1 MKKNYIAPSMKVR
14 EIDVESL
21 MAANSPTAGFTENPD
36 GTITQPADPSN
47 PGETVDGSTALSNY
61 NVWSLD
67 EDEE

>member
-1 MKKNYIAPSMKVR
+1 MKKNYITPSMKVR

-36 GTITQPADPSN
+36 GTLSQPVDHNGN
-47 PGETVDGSTALSNY
+47 PVPGSTALSNY
-61 NVWSLD
+61 NVWSLG

>member
-1 MKKNYIAPSMKVR
+1 MKVR

-21 MAANSPTAGFTENPD
+21 MAASPTGLTENTN
-36 GTITQPADPSN
+36 GKETQ
-47 PGETVDGSTALSNY
+47 TVGPYAKPVNGRYALSNY

>member
-1 MKKNYIAPSMKVR
+1 MKVR
-14 EIDVESL
+14 EIDMESL

-36 GTITQPADPSN
+36 GTESHHIDPN
-47 PGETVDGSTALSNY
+47 TGKTYDGGVALSNY

>member
-1 MKKNYIAPSMKVR
+1 MKVR
-14 EIDVESL
+14 EIDMESL

-36 GTITQPADPSN
+36 GSLSQP
-47 PGETVDGSTALSNY
+47 VDHNGKSVGGGTALSNY

>member
-1 MKKNYIAPSMKVR
+1 MKVR

-36 GTITQPADPSN
+36 GTLSQPVDPSN
-47 PGETVDGSTALSNY
+47 PGKSVGGSTALSNY

>member
-1 MKKNYIAPSMKVR
+1 MKVR

-21 MAANSPTAGFTENPD
+21 MAANSPTAIGLNDNGD
-36 GTITQPADPSN
+36 GSYSQQVNQNAES
-47 PGETVDGSTALSNY
+47 VDGSVSLSNY

>member
-21 MAANSPTAGFTENPD
+21 MAANSPTAGSTENPD
-36 GTITQPADPSN
+36 GTLSQHGDNS
-47 PGETVDGSTALSNY
+47 GETVDGSTALSNY